1 MGTEPIAAAI
11 GEVINL
17 ASTIPAYLY
26 AVPLGAA
33 GLTVGAGIFLI
44 LAALHQL
51 WTAYDKGDK
60 NDGFAALSNL
70 MAAVAS
76 VLAGTYSLGGE
87 EVRPLVVGLVS
98 AICWAGGELIASYWN
113 DSWMIKL
120 AGLLKGLGATSAAL
134 FGFGIWHP
142 TLRAYTP
149 RIVAGLTGVATAG
162 TLVAGGRHLYDVP
175 SISER
180 LSALLD
186 TLRSRLQERGASVP
200 LLGSSGDPFD
210 DLEAGTYGSM
220 GTTTGRS
227 GDRK

>member
-1 MGTEPIAAAI
+1 MASLPSATYGGGRERA
-11 GEVINL
+11 GRNL
-17 ASTIPAYLY
+17 LPR
-26 AVPLGAA
+26 
-33 GLTVGAGIFLI
+33 
-44 LAALHQL
+44 
-51 WTAYDKGDK
+51 
-60 NDGFAALSNL
+60 
-70 MAAVAS
+70 
-76 VLAGTYSLGGE
+76 GE

-162 TLVAGGRHLYDVP
+162 TLVAGGRYLYDVP

-227 GDRK
+227 GRSQVIAGVNSHRPSVVAIVRTQHGCPAVQQSDRS